1 MKLLFEAAKL
11 NRKGNSLELILSF
24 FFLARGT
31 AEEKSTT
38 GLYRSLL
45 YQLFEKVVDLRD
57 SLDWMTPDGARG
69 IQRNGWHEEALS
81 RHWRM
86 LFRSLEVAC

>member
-1 MKLLFEAAKL
+1 MKFLFEKSKS
-11 NRKGNSLELILSF
+11 NTKGKSLQVILSF

-45 YQLFEKVVDLRD
+45 HQLFEKAADLKG
-57 SLDWMTPDGARG
+57 SLEWMAADGARV
-69 IQRNGWHEEALS
+69 IQLNGWHEEALKQTL
-81 RHWRM
+81 RDAIKR
-86 LFRSLEVAC
+86 L

>member
-1 MKLLFEAAKL
+1 MKLLFETANL
-11 NRKGNSLELILSF
+11 NVKGDSSQLTLSF

-45 YQLFEKVVDLRD
+45 HQLFQKVEELRD
-57 SLDWMTPDGARG
+57 SLD
-69 IQRNGWHEEALS
+69 
-81 RHWRM
+81 
-86 LFRSLEVAC
+86 